1 MRILRPEKVNRRR
14 RFAGASLECG
24 AAPGGAEGDP
34 EKGPLFR
41 IQPNPTRPNPS
52 PHDLA

>member
-1 MRILRPEKVNRRR
+1 MRIPRQGPESSDRRR

-34 EKGPLFR
+34 EKGSLFR
-41 IQPNPTRPNPS
+41 IQPTQPNPT
-52 PHDLA
+52 